1 MTEFFIE
8 YFSISFLMIAIG
20 VLIKIYLKKNKLSNL
35 NQVLGVG
42 VFWLK
47 FFAYVLIIIGSF
59 CTIILIITFYYNLK
73 YEDYL

>member
-8 YFSISFLMIAIG
+8 YFSISFLMISIG